1 MSDSIP
7 RIVGIRAIPLQ
18 EGPYDRQDA
27 QDQNEGQT
35 AGCDALQSHGTSPGV
50 MSGRAQRRRSGS
62 CSR

>member
-27 QDQNEGQT
+27 QDQNEGQNT
-35 AGCDALQSHGTSPGV
+35 CRDA
-50 MSGRAQRRRSGS
+50 M
-62 CSR
+62 